1 MKTNKTKSMAPV
13 DNDNPEMGIH
23 LVVPHGI
30 ELNSDE
36 MKVSVKNQ
44 QIIIDL
50 GNPTEKVSNQA
61 TGIKKILNPPP
72 PPKGHKGPLKDILKN
87 LKFTITTSNHPD
99 K

>member
-1 MKTNKTKSMAPV
+1 MKTNKTKSIETT
-13 DNDNPEMGIH
+13 DNPEMGIH

-30 ELNSDE
+30 ELNSDK

-50 GNPTEKVSNQA
+50 GTPTEKVANQA

-72 PPKGHKGPLKDILKN
+72 PPKGHKEHLKDILKT